1 MSQYID
7 AQWLS
12 ALTALVAVVLSPIIS
27 IYVARRQI
35 KASVV
40 SSNRQKW
47 IDQLRDR
54 LSELITGIRFLN
66 LRQRSKNISE
76 KEFVD
81 KFNELF
87 LLETRIN
94 LLLNPNEGDH
104 KELSGKIR
112 GAIERIFE
120 EKDSDEPHVVKL
132 TDEVMNLSQGILK
145 REWER
150 VKRGN

>member
-35 KASVV
+35 RASVV

-66 LRQRSKNISE
+66 LRRQSKNISE

-112 GAIERIFE
+112 KAIEKIFE
-120 EKDSDEPHVVKL
+120 EKESDEPHVVKL
-132 TDEVMNLSQGILK
+132 TNEVMNLSQGILK

-150 VKRGN
+150 VKRGD